1 MYPSHPA
8 LPNAKDQEKIMHERA
23 FAYTSPHL
31 LVYTLAHVDVFN
43 VHSGE
48 WVQTLCLRHASPLTP
63 DGLIT
68 MTSLNEQPLMVL
80 LADVT
85 ADEDAINTGYTTL
98 TARVD
103 PYAAP
108 VSMRSKRRHFLLK
121 SGAEV
126 KAE

>member
-1 MYPSHPA
+1 
-8 LPNAKDQEKIMHERA
+8 MHEHA

-31 LVYTLAHVDVFN
+31 LVYTIAHVDVFN

-48 WVQTLCLRHASPLTP
+48 WVQTLCLRRATPLTP

-68 MTSLNEQPLMVL
+68 MTNINEQPLMVTL
-80 LADVT
+80 SDVT

-98 TARVD
+98 AARND

-108 VSMRSKRRHFLLK
+108 VSMRAKRRHFSLK

-126 KAE
+126 KAKCVKAMRRLL